1 MSEKVKKRIILMA
14 LLYRYG
20 GIFLILTL
28 SILLG
33 VLLSSKNI
41 FLITIGTGMI
51 LYGTYWFLGYRLQW
65 RHVFCAYQEAAH
77 EKMTPEQ
84 CDWNRFPK
92 KEGYGLPLILYFIGS
107 GCIVVGLIFG

>member
-1 MSEKVKKRIILMA
+1 MA
-14 LLYRYG
+14 LLYHYG

-33 VLLSSKNI
+33 VLLPSKNI
-41 FLITIGTGMI
+41 FLITFGIGMV
-51 LYGTYWFLGYRLQW
+51 LY
-65 RHVFCAYQEAAH
+65 CAYQEARK

-92 KEGYGLPLILYFIGS
+92 KEGYGVPLILYLIGS

>member
-1 MSEKVKKRIILMA
+1 MA
-14 LLYRYG
+14 VLYRYG

-33 VLLSSKNI
+33 ELLSSKNI
-41 FLITIGTGMI
+41 FLITFGTGMI
-51 LYGTYWFLGYRLQW
+51 LYGAYWFLGYRLQW

-84 CDWNRFPK
+84 CDWSRFPK
-92 KEGYGLPLILYFIGS
+92 KEGYGLPLILYLIGS
-107 GCIVVGLIFG
+107 GCIVVGLI